1 MHLVISTR
9 ADPPLPLARLRV
21 RGEMAELRA
30 ADLQFTP
37 EEAATFLDQV
47 MRLKLSPEEIA
58 ELETRTEGWI
68 AGLQMAALAM
78 RDRVDVPGFI
88 EAFTGSNRYVL
99 DYLVEEVVN
108 QQPEGVQSFLLETS
122 VLGRMCGL
130 LCDAVTGR
138 PDGQAMLERLEHA
151 NLFVVPLDDERHWYR
166 YHHLFADVL
175 HERLREAGV
184 DRLSELHRRA
194 SAWFERQD
202 LAQEA
207 VEHALAAAD
216 WQRAARLLVQFV
228 PPFVFRGQFHTA
240 LSWLNA
246 LPDALVRVNPALNV
260 YYAGIFL
267 YTNHLDTAEAHLQE
281 AESSVLAGEFPEEAR
296 VIRGQVAT
304 IRAAIARISGDLALC
319 VILSRQALDLLPEP
333 EVASLKLRATATL
346 NASRTFLVSG
356 DVARGNERLVKSVI
370 APLRAPGGN
379 QYSALAGMTNL
390 ARLHVMQGRLRQA
403 KTTYEEAMQVV
414 SESGKMKELVNGP
427 AYYFG
432 MGDLYREWN
441 DLGAAQSHLEQGM
454 ELVQGTLTVDADV
467 ILMGYLSMARLR
479 QALGD
484 GNGALVTSEE
494 FVHLAQQRNFVAP
507 LLARAAAAKARVWLT
522 QGDLVAAV
530 NWAETSGL
538 RADGELNYSQERE
551 YLTLA
556 RILTAQGQEDP
567 SGRPLEDAL
576 SLLDRLLGAAEDG
589 GRMGSVI
596 EILVL
601 RALTLQKRGDPGD
614 SLATLQRALML
625 AEPEGYVRTFVD
637 EGGPTPHRLAARLDT
652 EQTVGG
658 RRECPY
664 RPTAHTAGDCSATR
678 AGVGIAGRRFSTGAA
693 PAGVGSSST
702 ISASRGRRTSAPG
715 SGHCCPSVRT
725 RRDNRPATKTRR
737 TRWCASSASFAA
749 KRCGEAGWKST
760 SDWSIGGARRGP
772 RVRSITMAAATRRPC
787 AGL

>member
-1 MHLVISTR
+1 MGAPH
-9 ADPPLPLARLRV
+9 
-21 RGEMAELRA
+21 
-30 ADLQFTP
+30 
-37 EEAATFLDQV
+37 
-47 MRLKLSPEEIA
+47 
-58 ELETRTEGWI
+58 
-68 AGLQMAALAM
+68 
-78 RDRVDVPGFI
+78 
-88 EAFTGSNRYVL
+88 
-99 DYLVEEVVN
+99 
-108 QQPEGVQSFLLETS
+108 
-122 VLGRMCGL
+122 
-130 LCDAVTGR
+130 
-138 PDGQAMLERLEHA
+138 
-151 NLFVVPLDDERHWYR
+151 
-166 YHHLFADVL
+166 
-175 HERLREAGV
+175 
-184 DRLSELHRRA
+184 
-194 SAWFERQD
+194 
-202 LAQEA
+202 
-207 VEHALAAAD
+207 
-216 WQRAARLLVQFV
+216 
-228 PPFVFRGQFHTA
+228 
-240 LSWLNA
+240 
-246 LPDALVRVNPALNV
+246 
-260 YYAGIFL
+260 
-267 YTNHLDTAEAHLQE
+267 
-281 AESSVLAGEFPEEAR
+281 
-296 VIRGQVAT
+296 
-304 IRAAIARISGDLALC
+304 
-319 VILSRQALDLLPEP
+319 
-333 EVASLKLRATATL
+333 
-346 NASRTFLVSG
+346 
-356 DVARGNERLVKSVI
+356 I

-637 EGGPTPHRLAARLDT
+637 EGGPMAALLSEFLNARRKSPREAHHRILLDYMRRLLAAFGSPLPGA
-652 EQTVGG
+652 E
-658 RRECPY
+658 
-664 RPTAHTAGDCSATR
+664 A
-678 AGVGIAGRRFSTGAA
+678 STGPQLLA
-693 PAGVGSSST
+693 PLTAREREVLGLISSGLSNREIAVRLFVEVST
-702 ISASRGRRTSAPG
+702 
-715 SGHCCPSVRT
+715 V
-725 RRDNRPATKTRR
+725 
-737 TRWCASSASFAA
+737 
-749 KRCGEAGWKST
+749 KSYT
-760 SDWSIGGARRGP
+760 NSIFRKLG
-772 RVRSITMAAATRRPC
+772 VRSRTQAVAEARALHLISD
-787 AGL
+787 